1 MANDPK
7 NKITDYMTDQ
17 GRALDE
23 KTRLMSGPQKEW
35 YLACDTLHRALKWGS
50 YKELKETDER
60 CMAAYQGRRSDDMVE
75 MMKADKDKGALQ
87 VGVDGKV
94 HEYQKGRQSND

>member
-7 NKITDYMTDQ
+7 NKITDYMTNEKL
-17 GRALDE
+17 ALDE

-75 MMKADKDKGALQ
+75 MMKADKDKGAIQ
-87 VGVDGKV
+87 VGVEGKV
-94 HEYQKGRQSND
+94 REYQKERQSE